1 MKILLAGGSGL
12 IGSHFTRH
20 LLQRGHQVWILSRN
34 PQGQKLPAGVVGV
47 RWDGKTPQG
56 WWQLLEEM
64 DAVVNLT
71 GENLAGGLWTAARK
85 QRFLSSRVD
94 AGKAL
99 VEALRMTARRP
110 KVLLQSSGIGY
121 YGFSGDRLVSEDA
134 PPGEDYMAKL
144 CVQWEDSTRAVEELG
159 LRRIIIRN
167 SPVFARESLIL
178 KMFLLPFRLF
188 VGGRLGS
195 GRQWVPWIH
204 LDDQIG
210 AMLHLIENE
219 DCRGPYNLSAPEVLR
234 NADFGRTIA
243 RVLRRPYWFP
253 VPAFALRLA
262 IGEMS
267 QMVLEG
273 QRADCSRLLSSGYTF
288 KYPALAEALTQI
300 VSLGNQP
307 KFA

>member
-1 MKILLAGGSGL
+1 MKVILAGGSGL
-12 IGSHFTRH
+12 IGRYFSRR
-20 LLQRGHQVWILSRN
+20 LLQNGHQVWILSRN
-34 PQGQKLPAGVVGV
+34 PQGQLLPTGAVGL

-64 DAVVNLT
+64 DVVVNLT
-71 GENLAGGLWTAARK
+71 GENLAGGLWTEGRK

-94 AGKAL
+94 AGKAI
-99 VEALRMTARRP
+99 VEAVRMAARRP

-121 YGFSGDRLVSEDA
+121 YGLSGDHVVSEDT
-134 PPGEDYMAKL
+134 PPGEDFMAKL

-159 LRRIIIRN
+159 VRRVIIRN
-167 SPVFARESLIL
+167 SPVFTNESLIL
-178 KMFLLPFRLF
+178 KMFLLPFRMF

-219 DCRGPYNLSAPEVLR
+219 DCRGPYNLAAPEVLR
-234 NADFGRTIA
+234 NADFGKTIA

-267 QMVLEG
+267 QMVLAG
-273 QRADCSRLLSSGYTF
+273 QRADSSRLVESGYTF

-300 VSLGNQP
+300 VTA
-307 KFA
+307 KR